1 MAWQVE
7 VLACR
12 PADLSVIPGLHR
24 VEGEKVLIVIFQTP
38 HIHYGLRLPCPSPS
52 LSFPLPPRPLSVTCT
67 YTQTDRL
74 SKIHGLRRMVI
85 IMTWNLTN

>member
-7 VLACR
+7 VPTCR
-12 PADLSVIPGLHR
+12 PADLSLIPGVHR

-52 LSFPLPPRPLSVTCT
+52 LSFLFLSLHALSLSPVHTH
-67 YTQTDRL
+67 RL
-74 SKIHGLRRMVI
+74 NS
-85 IMTWNLTN
+85 